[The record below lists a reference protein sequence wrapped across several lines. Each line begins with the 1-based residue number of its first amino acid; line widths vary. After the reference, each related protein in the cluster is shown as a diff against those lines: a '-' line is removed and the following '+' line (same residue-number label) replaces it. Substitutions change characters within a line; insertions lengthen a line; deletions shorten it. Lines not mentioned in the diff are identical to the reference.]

1 MVGNCNYLPQL
12 QLFLK
17 NSCKRRGNVVLF
29 HKFHLRLS
37 HIFTLPMNQNELGML
52 IAQQRKRKGMT
63 QVELANKC
71 FITSRSLQRIEAG
84 EVLPRSYTLQKI
96 SDVLGLIFE
105 DLESHKKLSK
115 VLLPPQT
122 VIESKFMISKNY
134 RSIIAFA
141 IISGMINLFIAIAE
155 VVISYVQFK
164 HYTASNAVSLMSV
177 FVYFG
182 SFISC
187 IVFLY
192 GLFIVGKLNRNYF
205 LIVGS
210 LLFMLVMVLVKGD
223 DVISAS
229 NSFLKTYLN
238 RDARYFMFGT
248 AIMLNGTGI
257 LLLRKK
263 YGLTA
268 TIAGI
273 LDLINGLLFLWR
285 LPFPIGLISLAIA
298 RIAESCWM
306 YQIYLKINKNAHV

>member
-1 MVGNCNYLPQL
+1 
-12 QLFLK
+12 
-17 NSCKRRGNVVLF
+17 
-29 HKFHLRLS
+29 
-37 HIFTLPMNQNELGML
+37 MNQDELGTL

-71 FITSRSLQRIEAG
+71 FITTRSLQRIEAG
-84 EVLPRSYTLQKI
+84 EVLPRYYTLKKL
-96 SDVLGLIFE
+96 SDVLGINPE
-105 DLESHKKLSK
+105 DLENHKKVSQAMLQ
-115 VLLPPQT
+115 PQAD
-122 VIESKFMISKNY
+122 VASESSLAKNY
-134 RSIIAFA
+134 RYIIGLA
-141 IISGMINLFIAIAE
+141 IISGIINLFFALGE
-155 VVISYVQFK
+155 VVISYIQFK
-164 HYTASNAVSLMSV
+164 HYTPSNAVSLMSV
-177 FVYFG
+177 FVYFA

-187 IVFLY
+187 IVLLY
-192 GLFIVGKLNRNYF
+192 GQFTIGKRNRNFF
-205 LIVGS
+205 LMAGT

-257 LLLRKK
+257 LLLKKK

-268 TIAGI
+268 LIAGI

-285 LPFPIGLISLAIA
+285 VPFPIGLISLAIA

-306 YQIYLKINKNAHV
+306 YQLYKNN